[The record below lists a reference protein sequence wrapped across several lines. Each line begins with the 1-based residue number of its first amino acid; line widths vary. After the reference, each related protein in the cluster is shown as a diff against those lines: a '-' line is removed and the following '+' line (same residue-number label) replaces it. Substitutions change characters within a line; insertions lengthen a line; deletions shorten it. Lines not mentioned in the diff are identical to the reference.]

1 MTALGI
7 ALIKA
12 LAGLAVIISGL
23 AWFRRDAAK
32 DAKAETA
39 LAAAEKYAKTRK
51 AIDDVEVPHDDPAAL
66 RDWLRARDPG
76 LK

>member
-12 LAGLAVIISGL
+12 LAGLLVIIAGL
-23 AWFRRDAAK
+23 AWFRRDATK
-32 DAKAETA
+32 DANNKTA

-51 AIDDVEVPHDDPAAL
+51 AIDDAENIVGDDPDLA
-66 RDWLRARDPG
+66 RRWLSERA
-76 LK
+76 KQ

>member
-12 LAGLAVIISGL
+12 LAGLLVIIAGL
-23 AWFRRDAAK
+23 VWFRRDATK
-32 DAKAETA
+32 DANNKTA

-51 AIDDVEVPHDDPAAL
+51 AIDDVEIPHDDPAAL
-66 RDWLRARDPG
+66 RDWLKARG
-76 LK
+76 SQ

>member
-1 MTALGI
+1 MIDTLI
-7 ALIKA
+7 AIAVVIAA
-12 LAGLAVIISGL
+12 LAATYFGGRKSG
-23 AWFRRDAAK
+23 K
-32 DAKAETA
+32 TDAKAKTA